1 MLLSIMLLPFLFFLN
16 VQIFLLLVFYEESL
30 TGQHKDGDYVQI
42 LGTTCAVGVALE
54 VELVYLWEVPW
65 FIPGFSN
72 PPAKYLRKALV
83 RLPFGMAASGCLKDY
98 KYNVTLWATDNIEF
112 NLIHVCALTW
122 CPKNVGH
129 QTHASFFL
137 SCFKE
142 AGGVEVI

>member
-1 MLLSIMLLPFLFFLN
+1 MKS
-16 VQIFLLLVFYEESL
+16 LLLGNIKMGITFKSL
-30 TGQHKDGDYVQI
+30 EPLVQW
-42 LGTTCAVGVALE
+42 

>member
-1 MLLSIMLLPFLFFLN
+1 M
-16 VQIFLLLVFYEESL
+16 
-30 TGQHKDGDYVQI
+30 
-42 LGTTCAVGVALE
+42 GVALE
-54 VELVYLWEVPW
+54 VELVYLWEAPW

-98 KYNVTLWATDNIEF
+98 KYNATLWATDNIEF